1 MARVLTWVRLCA
13 ATAVLAAAAYWLF
26 NTSMVVFHAAPVY
39 KLLAAITLPGFLAGI
54 AASGNV
60 HDGFGTG
67 LRAIVLT
74 GVCSG
79 IVWGTSLFLL
89 MGLPRVVKRG
99 LLGRA

>member
-1 MARVLTWVRLCA
+1 MARLLTWVRMCA
-13 ATAVLAAAAYWLF
+13 VAAVLAAAAYWLF
-26 NTSMVVFHAAPVY
+26 NTNMVVVRSAPIY
-39 KLLAAITLPGFLAGI
+39 KMLATISLPGFLIGI

-67 LRAIVLT
+67 IRAILLT

-89 MGLPRVVKRG
+89 LRLPRVVKRG